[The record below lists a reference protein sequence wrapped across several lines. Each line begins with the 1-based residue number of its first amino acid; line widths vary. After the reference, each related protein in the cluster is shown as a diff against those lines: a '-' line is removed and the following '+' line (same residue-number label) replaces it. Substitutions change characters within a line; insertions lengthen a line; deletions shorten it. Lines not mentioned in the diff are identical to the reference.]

1 PPTTGH
7 TPGGRAAPAGIPVLC
22 LVALI
27 ACGREPPGKAPEAS
41 RPDSAAVAAE
51 PPTDTVARTPSLDQL
66 SRLGSQRWS
75 FDLDSLVARRVIR
88 VLVTPNRMAY
98 FLDGPRQRGSAYEAV
113 QEVERELN
121 RSLGSKTLQ
130 VECFFIP
137 VPRDELLSRLA
148 DGRGD
153 LAVGLIRPTPERRA
167 RRDLSVPVFSGAPR
181 RPVAG

>member
-1 PPTTGH
+1 MTYWNHH
-7 TPGGRAAPAGIPVLC
+7 TPF
-22 LVALI
+22 
-27 ACGREPPGKAPEAS
+27 AS
-41 RPDSAAVAAE
+41 RVVLAELSITYEKSSGTPATAAAVAAE

-113 QEVERELN
+113 QEFERELN

-130 VECFFIP
+130 VECVFIP

-153 LAVGLIRPTPERRA
+153 LAVGLIRATPERQA
-167 RRDLSVPVFSGAPR
+167 RLDFSAPVYEGVRDVRHACDR
-181 RPVAG
+181 VAGVAPGRG